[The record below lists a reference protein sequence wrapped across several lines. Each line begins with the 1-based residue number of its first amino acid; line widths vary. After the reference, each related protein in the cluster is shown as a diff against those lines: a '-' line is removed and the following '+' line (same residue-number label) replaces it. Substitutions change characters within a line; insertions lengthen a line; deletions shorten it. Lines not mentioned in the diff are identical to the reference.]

1 MRVVTWTI
9 RVLVF
14 LLLIAFAAKN
24 VEPVTLRF
32 YFDLSLHTPLVLA
45 LFAFF
50 ALGALFG
57 VLALLTTVLRL
68 RREISLLKRAPRDP
82 PAVPP
87 AEFIPPSP
95 PV

>member
-45 LFAFF
+45 LFGFF

-68 RREISLLKRAPRDP
+68 RREIAALKRPPRVEPP
-82 PAVPP
+82 PAPP
-87 AEFIPPSP
+87 PFPP